1 MNPLIKSGGEKNYN
15 NPGLVHKYAIPSLDV
30 FIPLKET
37 YLKQKINHYDLE
49 I

>member
-30 FIPLKET
+30 FIPLKE
-37 YLKQKINHYDLE
+37 LILNKKSI
-49 I
+49 IMI